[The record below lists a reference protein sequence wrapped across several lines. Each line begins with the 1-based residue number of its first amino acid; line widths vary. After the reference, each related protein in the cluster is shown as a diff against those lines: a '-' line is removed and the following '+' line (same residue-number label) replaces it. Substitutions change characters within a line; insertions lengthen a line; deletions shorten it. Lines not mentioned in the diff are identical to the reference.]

1 MKRRSSFFLIAVMAL
16 PLLIVSTNIS
26 CAQEKREAEVL
37 QRQHEKE
44 GASETKTSRSAL
56 AQEKEVR
63 GDIQYYMGIGN
74 RSKEQRRQ
82 DLAKVRWGDNITQE
96 EKASLVVFLED
107 ERSEFVLYPGS
118 PVLKSD
124 LDTDGQDEFV
134 LNAVVRNPTRSH
146 YGAVALVLA
155 RKGTR
160 FEILFQL
167 KPEPWPWF
175 TTDWHFAV
183 VDFDKDGFND
193 LVEYKEIEAY
203 GESPS
208 ISAMVYKNQGMKNF
222 PRVYLKAIHSYL
234 QFEDLDNDGR
244 LELLEPVMGVERKGL
259 LSPPEK
265 LWINIYNWTGTE
277 FVDSSDRYL
286 DFYLTKEAE
295 YKEEIARWRKENS
308 ALSPSMISIY
318 EEYLY
323 KIKFLKSRHQSVQ

>member
-1 MKRRSSFFLIAVMAL
+1 MVVTAHNAVFPSIVIALA
-16 PLLIVSTNIS
+16 LLIGSTS
-26 CAQEKREAEVL
+26 LGCSQEQKDSSTGER
-37 QRQHEKE
+37 
-44 GASETKTSRSAL
+44 GDDPTTSQEPRAR
-56 AQEKEVR
+56 EKEVR
-63 GDIQYYMGIGN
+63 GDIQYYTGIGN

-82 DLAKVRWGDNITQE
+82 DLAKVRWGDNITPE

-134 LNAVVRNPTRSH
+134 LNAAVRNPTKSH

-167 KPEPWPWF
+167 KPEPWTWF
-175 TTDWHFAV
+175 TTAWHFAV
-183 VDFDKDGFND
+183 IDFDKDGFND
-193 LVEYKEIEAY
+193 LVEYTETEAY

-244 LELLEPVMGVERKGL
+244 LELLEPVLGVERKGL
-259 LSPPEK
+259 LSPPPK
-265 LWINIYNWTGTE
+265 LWVNILDWNGTE
-277 FVDSSDRYL
+277 FVDTSEHYPG
-286 DFYLTKEAE
+286 FYRKKEAE

-318 EEYLY
+318 VEYVE
-323 KIKFLKSRHQSVQ
+323 KVEDLKSRRK